1 MLAMPIMRLWQKMIQ
16 IPITDEMKKIA
27 ERGEKLILK
36 SFKGNH
42 NYTGLSEDRR
52 FYYGI
57 LGELAT
63 VELLRLNGVRAKYAP
78 KWGAGA
84 DDGDIVVYADN
95 YPVKVDVKTASKDFH
110 ENLWIPAKQY
120 VRYTYDGYIGVRING
135 DVAEIHGYCAKKDFI
150 KSEHPGKKIETY
162 GVALADLRPMDR
174 LIPKLDAGEALI
186 KIPIKSS

>member
-84 DDGDIVVYADN
+84 DDGDIVVYADG
-95 YPVKVDVKTASKDFH
+95 YPCKVDVKTASKDFH
-110 ENLWIPAKQY
+110 ENLWMPEKQY
-120 VRYTYDGYIGVRING
+120 MRYTYDGYIGVKICG
-135 DVAEIHGYCAKKDFI
+135 DVAEIHGYCAKKDFT
-150 KSEHPGKKIETY
+150 KSMHPRAKVPTY
-162 GVALADLRPMDR
+162 GVALCDLRQMDK
-174 LIPKLDAGEALI
+174 LYPKLDAGDTLI
-186 KIPIKSS
+186 KIS